1 MGTVS
6 GDCLMRVL
14 FTKLLKLESQAIRW
28 YKESAKCYM
37 LQMAERLEA
46 ALGSHDVLSCCA
58 EAKTA
63 GQCGFVSALQ
73 EEERLLTKTLF
84 EMPENHG
91 GVPLQFLQADEAMQ
105 FSLEDDGFEVLD
117 HVDETLVD

>member
-1 MGTVS
+1 MGAVN

-28 YKESAKCYM
+28 YKDSAKCYM

-46 ALGSHDVLSCCA
+46 ALGSHDVVSCCA
-58 EAKTA
+58 EVKSV
-63 GQCGFVSALQ
+63 GQCGFVKALQ
-73 EEERLLTKTLF
+73 EEEQLLTKTLF
-84 EMPENHG
+84 DMPENHG
-91 GVPLQFLQADEAMQ
+91 GVPVLFLQADKAMQ
-105 FSLEDDGFEVLD
+105 FSLENDGFEVID